1 MFNFAAT
8 KLEELIFSNYTSK
21 MKIAL
26 AQLNYTIGDI
36 NGNTARI
43 VEAVRK
49 ADAAGADLVLFA
61 EYAVSGTPAYDL
73 LRKTTFL
80 TLCEEALEDIA
91 KECVRVT
98 AVVGSPMLT
107 DRGAVSAVAVLR
119 HGRIEHVV
127 EKQYISARRE
137 MGFIVGG
144 NGYQVIDIL
153 GAKIAILVGD
163 DLSHLSELE
172 DEVDLVVSVN
182 ARRYGKGLLSSRQEM
197 LRRLTFTEARDVVF
211 INQVGGSGDIVF
223 DGTSGVMNR
232 HGKPELMMKSFE
244 EDFQLYDTLA
254 DNEPFEVPYTT
265 YNDRTRMIYK
275 AACLGLRDY
284 FHKNGY
290 AKACVGLSGGID
302 SSVVACLAVGAL
314 GAENVK
320 GLMMPSQFSSKE
332 SVEDAKKLAENLG
345 IEYSVLP
352 INEVYDSIMG
362 TLKPVTGG
370 TEFDAT
376 EENIQSR
383 IRTVLLM
390 ALQNKDGYILLN
402 SSNKSENA
410 IGWCTL
416 YGDTAGAFSP
426 TGDLYK
432 SEIYDLARYIN
443 SQFNDVIPEEVL
455 RKEPTSELRPDQK
468 DSDILPPYE
477 VVDAILYRMIEEG
490 QHREEIINAGF
501 DANVVE
507 KIHSMIMKN
516 VKKRYQ
522 YPPVLRLSTCS
533 FRHECLFPLV
543 NKYGY

>member
-1 MFNFAAT
+1 
-8 KLEELIFSNYTSK
+8 

-36 NGNTARI
+36 DGNVARI
-43 VEAVRK
+43 IDAVHEAERQ
-49 ADAAGADLVLFA
+49 GADLVLFA
-61 EYAVSGTPAYDL
+61 EFAVSGTPAYDL

-80 TLCEEALEDIA
+80 TLCEEALEHIA
-91 KECVRVT
+91 DECVRIT

-107 DRGAVSAVAVLR
+107 ERGAVSAAAVLR
-119 HGRIEHVV
+119 NGKIEHII

-137 MGFIVGG
+137 MGFIIGG
-144 NGYQVIDIL
+144 AGYQVINIH

-163 DLSHLSELE
+163 DLSHLNELE
-172 DEVDLVVSVN
+172 DDADFVVSIN
-182 ARRYGKGLLSSRQEM
+182 ARRYGKGLLSYRQEM
-197 LRRLTFTEARDVVF
+197 LRRLTYTEGRDVIFV
-211 INQVGGSGDIVF
+211 NQIGGSGDIVF

-232 HGKPELMMKSFE
+232 EGKPVLLMKSFE
-244 EDFQLYDTLA
+244 EDLQIYDTMA
-254 DNEPFEVPYTT
+254 ENKPFDVPYTS

-275 AACLGLRDY
+275 AACLGLRD
-284 FHKNGY
+284 FFLKSGY
-290 AKACVGLSGGID
+290 EKACVGLSGGID

-320 GLMMPSQFSSKE
+320 GLMMPSQFSSDE
-332 SVEDAKKLAENLG
+332 SVEDAKRLAENLG

-352 INEVYDSIMG
+352 ISDVYTAVMD

-390 ALQNKDGYILLN
+390 ALQNKEGYVLLN

-443 SQFNDVIPEEVL
+443 SQFGDVIPEEVL
-455 RKEPTSELRPDQK
+455 TKEPTSELRPDQK

-477 VVDAILYRMIEEG
+477 VVDAILNRMIEEG

-501 DANVVE
+501 DAEVVE
-507 KIHSMIMKN
+507 KIHSMVMKN

-522 YPPVLRLSTCS
+522 YPPVLRLSTSS

>member
-1 MFNFAAT
+1 
-8 KLEELIFSNYTSK
+8 

-36 NGNTARI
+36 DGNMSLI
-43 VEAVRK
+43 KDAVAKAKMEK
-49 ADAAGADLVLFA
+49 ADVVLFA
-61 EYAVSGTPAYDL
+61 EYAISGTPAYDL

-80 TLCEEALEDIA
+80 TLCEEALEEIA
-91 KECVRVT
+91 SACKGIT
-98 AVVGSPMLT
+98 AIVGSPMLT
-107 DRGAVSAVAVLR
+107 ERGAVSAAVVLR
-119 HGRIEHVV
+119 DGEIVDVV
-127 EKQYISARRE
+127 EKQHIKARRE
-137 MGFIVGG
+137 AGFIVSGE
-144 NGYQVIDIL
+144 GYKEIDL
-153 GAKIAILVGD
+153 CGKRVAVVVGD
-163 DLSHLSELE
+163 DLSHLQEL
-172 DEVDLVVSVN
+172 DSDIDLVVSIN
-182 ARRYGKGLLSSRQEM
+182 SRRYGKGLLTYRLET
-197 LRRLTFTEARDVVF
+197 LRNLTYTEARNVV
-211 INQVGGSGDIVF
+211 IVNQVGGAGDLVY
-223 DGTSGVMNR
+223 DGTSGVMNKS
-232 HGKPELMMKSFE
+232 GELELMLKSFE
-244 EDFQLYDTLA
+244 EDFQIYDTEA
-254 DNEPFEVPYTT
+254 ENEPIEVPFTS
-265 YNDRTRMIYK
+265 YNDRTRIVYK

-290 AKACVGLSGGID
+290 KKACVGLSGGID

-320 GLMMPSQFSSKE
+320 GLMLPSQFSSE
-332 SVEDAKKLAENLG
+332 SSVEDAKKLAENLG
-345 IEYSVLP
+345 IDFSVLP
-352 INEVYDSIMG
+352 ISEAYTAIMN
-362 TLKPVTGG
+362 TLKPITGG

-390 ALQNKDGYILLN
+390 ALQNKDGYVLLN

-416 YGDTAGAFSP
+416 YGDTAGAFSV

-443 SQFNDVIPEEVL
+443 TKFGDIIPEEIL
-455 RKEPTSELRPDQK
+455 KKEPTSELRPGQK

-477 VVDAILYRMIEEG
+477 VVDAILYRMIEQG

-501 DANVVE
+501 DSEVVE
-507 KIHSMIMKN
+507 KIHTMIMRN

-522 YPPVLRLSTCS
+522 YPPVLRLSTSS

>member
-1 MFNFAAT
+1 
-8 KLEELIFSNYTSK
+8 

-36 NGNTARI
+36 DANVAKI
-43 VEAVRK
+43 IDAVRK
-49 ADAAGADLVLFA
+49 AECEGADLVLFA

-80 TLCEEALEDIA
+80 TLCEEALETIA
-91 KECVRVT
+91 EACTRVT
-98 AVVGSPMLT
+98 AVVGSPVLT
-107 DRGAVSAVAVLR
+107 ERGAVSAAAVLR
-119 HGRIEHVV
+119 NGRVDQIV
-127 EKQYISARRE
+127 EKQYVTARRE
-137 MGFIVGG
+137 MGFIVEGE
-144 NGYQVIDIL
+144 GYKTINIC
-153 GAKIAILVGD
+153 GRNIAIMVGN
-163 DLSHLSELE
+163 DLAHLSEI
-172 DEVDLVVSVN
+172 DSKAHFVVNVN
-182 ARRYGKGLLSSRQEM
+182 SRRYGKGLLSRRLEM
-197 LRRLTFTEARDVVF
+197 LRRLAYTEERNIII
-211 INQVGGSGDIVF
+211 INQVGGSGDLVY
-223 DGTSGVMNR
+223 DGTSGIMNKQ
-232 HGKPELMMKSFE
+232 GEVELFMKSFE
-244 EDFQLYDTLA
+244 EDFVIFDTLA
-254 DNEPFEVPYTT
+254 EHNPIKVPYTT
-265 YNDRTRMIYK
+265 YNDRVRLVYQ

-284 FHKNGY
+284 FQKNGY
-290 AKACVGLSGGID
+290 KKACVGLSGGID

-314 GAENVK
+314 GKENVK
-320 GLMMPSQFSSKE
+320 GLMMPSHFSPDE
-332 SVEDAKKLAENLG
+332 SVEDAKVLAENLG

-352 INEVYDSIMG
+352 ITEAYTAIID

-370 TEFDAT
+370 TDFDAT

-390 ALQNKDGYILLN
+390 ALQNKDGYVLLN

-416 YGDTAGAFSP
+416 YGDTAGAFSV

-443 SQFNDVIPEEVL
+443 SRFDNVIPEIIL
-455 RKEPTSELRPDQK
+455 KKEPSSELRPNQK

-490 QHREEIINAGF
+490 QHREEIVNAGF
-501 DANVVE
+501 DAEVVE
-507 KIHSMIMKN
+507 KIHSMVMTN

-522 YPPVLRLSTCS
+522 YPPVLRLSTRS

>member
-1 MFNFAAT
+1 
-8 KLEELIFSNYTSK
+8 

-36 NGNTARI
+36 EGNCARI
-43 VEAVRK
+43 VEAVCRAEK
-49 ADAAGADLVLFA
+49 EGADLVLFA

-80 TLCEEALEDIA
+80 TMCEEALEHIA
-91 KECVRVT
+91 KHCRRIT
-98 AVVGSPMLT
+98 AIVGSPYLT
-107 DRGAVSAVAVLR
+107 ERGAVSAAAVLR
-119 HGRIEHVV
+119 NGRIDTIV
-127 EKQYISARRE
+127 EKQYLKARRD
-137 MGFIVGG
+137 MGYIVAGS
-144 NGYQVIDIL
+144 GYQVVDIA
-153 GAKIAILVGD
+153 GCKIAIMVGD
-163 DLSHLSELE
+163 DLSSLNELE
-172 DEVDLVVSVN
+172 SDADFVVSVN
-182 ARRYGKGLLSSRQEM
+182 SRRYGKGLLSRRLETM
-197 LRRLTFTEARDVVF
+197 RRLTFTEGRNIII
-211 INQVGGSGDIVF
+211 INQVGGSGDLVY
-223 DGTSGVMNR
+223 DGTSGIMNKS
-232 HGKPELMMKSFE
+232 GQVELLMKSFE
-244 EDFQLYDTLA
+244 EDFQIFDTLA
-254 DNEPFEVPYTT
+254 ENKAFDVPYTS
-265 YNDRTRMIYK
+265 YNDRTRMVYES
-275 AACLGLRDY
+275 ACLGLRDY
-284 FHKNGY
+284 FHKSGY
-290 AKACVGLSGGID
+290 KRACVGLSGGID

-314 GAENVK
+314 GRENVK
-320 GLMMPSQFSSKE
+320 GLMMPSQFSSDD
-332 SVEDAKKLAENLG
+332 SVEDAKLLAENLG

-352 INEVYDSIMG
+352 ISEAYTAIMD

-370 TEFDAT
+370 TTFDAT

-390 ALQNKDGYILLN
+390 ALQNKEDYVLLN

-410 IGWCTL
+410 LGWCTL
-416 YGDTAGAFSP
+416 YGDTAGAFSV

-432 SEIYDLARYIN
+432 SEVYDVARYIN
-443 SQFNDVIPEEVL
+443 NRFDNVIPENIL
-455 RKEPTSELRPDQK
+455 KKEPTSELRPNQK

-501 DANVVE
+501 DSQVVE
-507 KIHSMIMKN
+507 KIHSMVMQN

>member
-1 MFNFAAT
+1 
-8 KLEELIFSNYTSK
+8 

-36 NGNTARI
+36 DGNMSLI
-43 VEAVRK
+43 KDAVAKAKMEK
-49 ADAAGADLVLFA
+49 ADVVLFA
-61 EYAVSGTPAYDL
+61 EYAISGTPAYDL

-80 TLCEEALEDIA
+80 TLCEEALEEIA
-91 KECVRVT
+91 SACKGIT
-98 AVVGSPMLT
+98 AIVGSPMLT
-107 DRGAVSAVAVLR
+107 ERGAVSAAVVLR
-119 HGRIEHVV
+119 DGEIVDVV
-127 EKQYISARRE
+127 EKQHIKARRE
-137 MGFIVGG
+137 AGFIVSGE
-144 NGYQVIDIL
+144 GYKEIDL
-153 GAKIAILVGD
+153 CGKRVAVVVGD
-163 DLSHLSELE
+163 DLSHLQEL
-172 DEVDLVVSVN
+172 DSDIDLVVSIN
-182 ARRYGKGLLSSRQEM
+182 SRRYGKGLLTYRLET
-197 LRRLTFTEARDVVF
+197 LRNLTYTEARNVV
-211 INQVGGSGDIVF
+211 IMNQVGGAGDLVY
-223 DGTSGVMNR
+223 DGTSGVMNKS
-232 HGKPELMMKSFE
+232 GELELMLKSFE
-244 EDFQLYDTLA
+244 EDFQIYDTEA
-254 DNEPFEVPYTT
+254 DNEPIEVPFTS
-265 YNDRTRMIYK
+265 YNDRTRIVYK

-290 AKACVGLSGGID
+290 KKACVGLSGGID

-320 GLMMPSQFSSKE
+320 GLMLPSQFSSE
-332 SVEDAKKLAENLG
+332 ASVEDAKKLAENLG
-345 IEYSVLP
+345 IDFSVLP
-352 INEVYDSIMG
+352 ISEAYTAIMN
-362 TLKPVTGG
+362 TLKPITGG

-390 ALQNKDGYILLN
+390 ALQNKDGYVLLN

-416 YGDTAGAFSP
+416 YGDTAGAFSV

-443 SQFNDVIPEEVL
+443 TKFGDIIPEEIL
-455 RKEPTSELRPDQK
+455 KKEPTSELRPGQK

-477 VVDAILYRMIEEG
+477 VVDAILYRMIEQG

-501 DANVVE
+501 DSEVVE
-507 KIHSMIMKN
+507 KIHTMIMRN

-522 YPPVLRLSTCS
+522 YPPVLRLSTSS

>member
-1 MFNFAAT
+1 
-8 KLEELIFSNYTSK
+8 

-36 NGNTARI
+36 DGNMSLI
-43 VEAVRK
+43 KDAVAKAKMEK
-49 ADAAGADLVLFA
+49 ADVVLFA
-61 EYAVSGTPAYDL
+61 EYAISGTPAYDL

-80 TLCEEALEDIA
+80 TLCEEALEEIA
-91 KECVRVT
+91 SACKGIT
-98 AVVGSPMLT
+98 AIVGSPMLT
-107 DRGAVSAVAVLR
+107 ERGAVSAAVVLR
-119 HGRIEHVV
+119 DGEIVDVV
-127 EKQYISARRE
+127 EKQHIKARRE
-137 MGFIVGG
+137 AGFIVSGE
-144 NGYQVIDIL
+144 GYKEIDL
-153 GAKIAILVGD
+153 YGKRVAVVVGD
-163 DLSHLSELE
+163 DLSHLQEL
-172 DEVDLVVSVN
+172 DSDIDLVVSIN
-182 ARRYGKGLLSSRQEM
+182 SRRYGKGLLTYRLET
-197 LRRLTFTEARDVVF
+197 LRNLTYTEARNVV
-211 INQVGGSGDIVF
+211 IMNQVGGAGDLVY
-223 DGTSGVMNR
+223 DGTSGVMNKS
-232 HGKPELMMKSFE
+232 GELELMLKSFE
-244 EDFQLYDTLA
+244 EDFQIYDTEA
-254 DNEPFEVPYTT
+254 DNEPIEVPFTS
-265 YNDRTRMIYK
+265 YNDRTRIVYK
-275 AACLGLRDY
+275 AACLGLKDY

-290 AKACVGLSGGID
+290 KKACVGLSGGID

-320 GLMMPSQFSSKE
+320 GLMLPSQFSSE
-332 SVEDAKKLAENLG
+332 ASVEDAKKLAENLG
-345 IEYSVLP
+345 IDFSVLP
-352 INEVYDSIMG
+352 ISEAYTAIMN
-362 TLKPVTGG
+362 TLKPITGG

-390 ALQNKDGYILLN
+390 ALQNKDGYVLLN

-416 YGDTAGAFSP
+416 YGDTAGAFSV

-443 SQFNDVIPEEVL
+443 TKFGDIIPEEIL
-455 RKEPTSELRPDQK
+455 KKEPTSELRPGQK

-477 VVDAILYRMIEEG
+477 VVDAILYRMIEQG

-501 DANVVE
+501 DSEVVE
-507 KIHSMIMKN
+507 KIHTMIMRN

-522 YPPVLRLSTCS
+522 YPPVLRLSTSS

>member
-1 MFNFAAT
+1 
-8 KLEELIFSNYTSK
+8 

-36 NGNTARI
+36 DGNMSL
-43 VEAVRK
+43 VKNAVAKAKMEK
-49 ADAAGADLVLFA
+49 ADVVLFA
-61 EYAVSGTPAYDL
+61 EYAISGTPAYDL

-80 TLCEEALEDIA
+80 TLCEEALEEIA
-91 KECVRVT
+91 ATCKGIT
-98 AVVGSPMLT
+98 AIVGSPMLT
-107 DRGAVSAVAVLR
+107 ERGAVSAAAVLR
-119 HGRIEHVV
+119 DGEIIDVV
-127 EKQYISARRE
+127 EKQHIKARRE
-137 MGFIVGG
+137 AGFIVSGE
-144 NGYQVIDIL
+144 GYKEIDL
-153 GAKIAILVGD
+153 CGKRVALVVGD
-163 DLSHLSELE
+163 DLSHLQEL
-172 DEVDLVVSVN
+172 DSDVDMVISIN
-182 ARRYGKGLLSSRQEM
+182 SRRYGKGLLSYRLES
-197 LRRLTFTEARDVVF
+197 LRNLTYTEARNVVI
-211 INQVGGSGDIVF
+211 INQVGGAGDLVY
-223 DGTSGVMNR
+223 DGTSGVMNKS
-232 HGKPELMMKSFE
+232 GELELLLKSFE
-244 EDFQLYDTLA
+244 EDFQIYDTEA
-254 DNEPFEVPYTT
+254 QNEAIAVPFTS
-265 YNDRTRMIYK
+265 YNDRTRIVYK
-275 AACLGLRDY
+275 AACLGLKDY
-284 FHKNGY
+284 FHKSGY
-290 AKACVGLSGGID
+290 TKACVGLSGGID

-320 GLMMPSQFSSKE
+320 GLMMPSQFSSDE
-332 SVEDAKKLAENLG
+332 SVEDAVKLAKNLG
-345 IEYSVLP
+345 IDFSVLP
-352 INEVYDSIMG
+352 ITESYTAIMN

-390 ALQNKDGYILLN
+390 ALQNKDGYVLLN

-416 YGDTAGAFSP
+416 YGDTAGAFSV

-443 SQFNDVIPEEVL
+443 SKFGDVIPEDIL
-455 RKEPTSELRPDQK
+455 KKEPTSELRPNQK

-477 VVDAILYRMIEEG
+477 VVDAILYRMIEQG

-501 DANVVE
+501 DSEVVE
-507 KIHSMIMKN
+507 KIHNMVMRN

-522 YPPVLRLSTCS
+522 YPPVLRLSNSS

>member
-1 MFNFAAT
+1 
-8 KLEELIFSNYTSK
+8 

-36 NGNTARI
+36 KANVAKIVDAIARA
-43 VEAVRK
+43 ERE
-49 ADAAGADLVLFA
+49 GADLVLFA

-91 KECVRVT
+91 KACRKVT
-98 AVVGSPMLT
+98 AIVGSPVLT
-107 DRGAVSAVAVLR
+107 GRGAVSAAAVLR
-119 HGRIEHVV
+119 NGCVEEII
-127 EKQYISARRE
+127 EKQYVTARRE
-137 MGFIVGG
+137 MGFIVEGE
-144 NGYQVIDIL
+144 GYKTVNIC
-153 GAKIAILVGD
+153 GRNIAIMVGN
-163 DLSHLSELE
+163 DLAHLSEI
-172 DEVDLVVSVN
+172 DSKAHFVVNVN
-182 ARRYGKGLLSSRQEM
+182 SRRYGKGLLSRRLEM
-197 LRRLTFTEARDVVF
+197 LRRLAYTEERNIIL
-211 INQVGGSGDIVF
+211 INQVGGSGDLVY
-223 DGTSGVMNR
+223 DGTSGIMNKQ
-232 HGKPELMMKSFE
+232 GKVELFMKSFE
-244 EDFQLYDTLA
+244 EDFVIFDTLA
-254 DNEPFEVPYTT
+254 EHNGVEVPYTT
-265 YNDRTRMIYK
+265 YNDRTRMVYQ

-290 AKACVGLSGGID
+290 KKACVGLSGGID

-314 GAENVK
+314 GKENVK
-320 GLMMPSQFSSKE
+320 GLMMPSHFSSDE
-332 SVEDAKKLAENLG
+332 SVEDAKALAENLG

-352 INEVYDSIMG
+352 IAEAYTAIMD

-370 TEFDAT
+370 TDFDAT

-390 ALQNKDGYILLN
+390 ALQNKDGYVLLN

-416 YGDTAGAFSP
+416 YGDTAGAFSV

-443 SQFNDVIPEEVL
+443 SRFDNVIPEIIL
-455 RKEPTSELRPDQK
+455 KKEPSSELRPNQK

-477 VVDAILYRMIEEG
+477 VIDAILYRMIEEG

-501 DANVVE
+501 DSQVVE
-507 KIHSMIMKN
+507 KIHSMVMQN

-522 YPPVLRLSTCS
+522 YPPVLRLSTSS

>member
-1 MFNFAAT
+1 
-8 KLEELIFSNYTSK
+8 

-36 NGNTARI
+36 DFNVSHIIAAI
-43 VEAVRK
+43 RK
-49 ADAAGADLVLFA
+49 AEAEGADLVLFA

-80 TLCEEALEDIA
+80 TLCEEALEEIA
-91 KECVRVT
+91 EACTRIT
-98 AVVGSPMLT
+98 AIVGSPMLT
-107 DRGAVSAVAVLR
+107 ERGAVSAAAVLR
-119 HGRIEHVV
+119 HGRIDQIV
-127 EKQYISARRE
+127 EKQHIMARRE
-137 MGFIVGG
+137 MGFIVEGEGYKTINICGQNVVIMVG
-144 NGYQVIDIL
+144 N
-153 GAKIAILVGD
+153 
-163 DLSHLSELE
+163 DLAHLSEI
-172 DEVDLVVSVN
+172 DSNADFVVSIN
-182 ARRYGKGLLSSRQEM
+182 SRRYGKGLLSRRLET
-197 LRRLTFTEARDVVF
+197 LRRLAYTEGRNIII
-211 INQVGGSGDIVF
+211 INQVGGSGDLVY
-223 DGTSGVMNR
+223 DGTSGVMNKY
-232 HGKPELMMKSFE
+232 GEVELFMKSFE
-244 EDFQLYDTLA
+244 EDFAIFDTMA
-254 DNEPFEVPYTT
+254 EHTPMDVPYTS
-265 YNDRTRMIYK
+265 YNDRTRMVYQ

-290 AKACVGLSGGID
+290 EKACVGLSGGID

-314 GAENVK
+314 GKENVK
-320 GLMMPSQFSSKE
+320 GLMMPSQFSSDD
-332 SVEDAKKLAENLG
+332 SVEDAKLLAENLG

-352 INEVYDSIMG
+352 ITEAYTAIMD

-390 ALQNKDGYILLN
+390 ALQNKEGYVLLN

-416 YGDTAGAFSP
+416 YGDTAGAFSV

-432 SEIYDLARYIN
+432 SEVYDLARYIN
-443 SQFNDVIPEEVL
+443 SRFDNVIPEVIL
-455 RKEPTSELRPDQK
+455 KKEPTSELRPNQK

-501 DANVVE
+501 DADVVE
-507 KIHSMIMKN
+507 KIHKMVMQN

>member
-1 MFNFAAT
+1 
-8 KLEELIFSNYTSK
+8 

-36 NGNTARI
+36 DGNMSLI
-43 VEAVRK
+43 KDAVAKAKMEK
-49 ADAAGADLVLFA
+49 ADVVLFA
-61 EYAVSGTPAYDL
+61 EYAISGTPAYDL

-80 TLCEEALEDIA
+80 TLCEEALEEIA
-91 KECVRVT
+91 SACKGIT
-98 AVVGSPMLT
+98 AIVGSPMLT
-107 DRGAVSAVAVLR
+107 ERGAVSAAVVLR
-119 HGRIEHVV
+119 DGEIVDVV
-127 EKQYISARRE
+127 EKQHIKARRE
-137 MGFIVGG
+137 AGFIVSGE
-144 NGYQVIDIL
+144 GYKEIDL
-153 GAKIAILVGD
+153 YGKRVAVVVGD
-163 DLSHLSELE
+163 DLSHLQEL
-172 DEVDLVVSVN
+172 DSDIDLVVSIN
-182 ARRYGKGLLSSRQEM
+182 SRRYGKGLLTYRLET
-197 LRRLTFTEARDVVF
+197 LRNLTYTEARNVVI
-211 INQVGGSGDIVF
+211 INQVGGAGDLVY
-223 DGTSGVMNR
+223 DGTSGVMNKS
-232 HGKPELMMKSFE
+232 GELELMLKSFE
-244 EDFQLYDTLA
+244 EDFQIYDTEA
-254 DNEPFEVPYTT
+254 ENEPIEVPFTS
-265 YNDRTRMIYK
+265 YNDRTRIVYK

-290 AKACVGLSGGID
+290 KKACVGLSGGID

-320 GLMMPSQFSSKE
+320 GLMLPSQFSSE
-332 SVEDAKKLAENLG
+332 SSVEDAKKLAENLG
-345 IEYSVLP
+345 IDFSVLP
-352 INEVYDSIMG
+352 ISEAYTAIMN
-362 TLKPVTGG
+362 TLKPITGG

-390 ALQNKDGYILLN
+390 ALQNKDGYVLLN

-416 YGDTAGAFSP
+416 YGDTAGAFSV

-443 SQFNDVIPEEVL
+443 TKFGDIIPEEIL
-455 RKEPTSELRPDQK
+455 KKEPTSELRPGQK

-477 VVDAILYRMIEEG
+477 VVDAILYRMIEQG

-501 DANVVE
+501 DSEVVE
-507 KIHSMIMKN
+507 KIHTMIMRN

-522 YPPVLRLSTCS
+522 YPPVLRLSTSS

>member
-1 MFNFAAT
+1 
-8 KLEELIFSNYTSK
+8 

-36 NGNTARI
+36 DGNMSLI
-43 VEAVRK
+43 KDAVDKAKMEK
-49 ADAAGADLVLFA
+49 ADVVLFA
-61 EYAVSGTPAYDL
+61 EYAISGTPAYDL

-80 TLCEEALEDIA
+80 TLCEEALEEIA
-91 KECVRVT
+91 SACKGIT
-98 AVVGSPMLT
+98 AIVGSPMLT
-107 DRGAVSAVAVLR
+107 ERGAVSAAVVLR
-119 HGRIEHVV
+119 DGEIVDVV
-127 EKQYISARRE
+127 EKQHIKARRE
-137 MGFIVGG
+137 AGFIVSGE
-144 NGYQVIDIL
+144 GYKEIDL
-153 GAKIAILVGD
+153 CGKRVAVVVGD
-163 DLSHLSELE
+163 DLSHLQEL
-172 DEVDLVVSVN
+172 DSDIDLVVSIN
-182 ARRYGKGLLSSRQEM
+182 SRRYGKGLLTYRLET
-197 LRRLTFTEARDVVF
+197 LRNLTYTEARNVVI
-211 INQVGGSGDIVF
+211 INQVGGAGDLVY
-223 DGTSGVMNR
+223 DGTSGVMNKS
-232 HGKPELMMKSFE
+232 GELELLLKSFE
-244 EDFQLYDTLA
+244 EDFQIYDTEA
-254 DNEPFEVPYTT
+254 ENEPIEVPFTS
-265 YNDRTRMIYK
+265 YNDRTRIVYK

-290 AKACVGLSGGID
+290 KKACVGLSGGID

-320 GLMMPSQFSSKE
+320 GLMLPSQFSSE
-332 SVEDAKKLAENLG
+332 SSVEDAKKLAENLG
-345 IEYSVLP
+345 IDFSVLP
-352 INEVYDSIMG
+352 ISEAYTAIMN
-362 TLKPVTGG
+362 TLKPITGG

-390 ALQNKDGYILLN
+390 ALQNKDGYVLLN

-416 YGDTAGAFSP
+416 YGDTAGAFSV

-443 SQFNDVIPEEVL
+443 TKFGDIIPEEIL
-455 RKEPTSELRPDQK
+455 KKEPTSELRPGQK

-477 VVDAILYRMIEEG
+477 VVDAILYRMIEQG

-501 DANVVE
+501 DSEVVE
-507 KIHSMIMKN
+507 KIHTMIMRN

-522 YPPVLRLSTCS
+522 YPPVLRLSTSS

>member
-1 MFNFAAT
+1 
-8 KLEELIFSNYTSK
+8 

-36 NGNTARI
+36 EGNASRI
-43 VEAVRK
+43 VEAIRK
-49 ADAAGADLVLFA
+49 AEGEGADLVLFA

-80 TLCEEALEDIA
+80 TMCEEALERIA
-91 KECVRVT
+91 KSCRRCT
-98 AVVGSPMLT
+98 AIVGSPVLT
-107 DRGAVSAVAVLR
+107 DHGAVSAAAVLSD
-119 HGRIEHVV
+119 GRICGIV
-127 EKQYISARRE
+127 EKQYVTARRE

-144 NGYQVIDIL
+144 EGYKVVDVC
-153 GAKIAILVGD
+153 GRKIAVMVGD
-163 DLSHLSELE
+163 DLSHLHELDSEA
-172 DEVDLVVSVN
+172 DFVVSVN
-182 ARRYGKGLLSSRQEM
+182 ARRYGKGLLSYRYENM
-197 LRRLTFTEARDVVF
+197 RRLTYTECRNLII
-211 INQVGGSGDIVF
+211 INQVGGSGDLVY
-223 DGTSGVMNR
+223 DGTSGIMNKS
-232 HGKPELMMKSFE
+232 GKVELLLKSFE
-244 EDFQLYDTLA
+244 EDFRVFDTL
-254 DNEPFEVPYTT
+254 EPHDEVEVPYTS
-265 YNDRTRMIYK
+265 YKDRTRMVYK
-275 AACLGLRDY
+275 AACLGLRD
-284 FHKNGY
+284 FFRKNGY
-290 AKACVGLSGGID
+290 DKAGVGLSGGID

-320 GLMMPSQFSSKE
+320 GLMMPSEFSSDE
-332 SVEDAKKLAENLG
+332 SVEDAKRLAENLG

-352 INEVYDSIMG
+352 INEAYTAIMD
-362 TLKPVTGG
+362 TLKPITGG

-390 ALQNKDGYILLN
+390 ALQNKEGYVLLN

-416 YGDTAGAFSP
+416 YGDTAGAFSV

-443 SQFNDVIPEEVL
+443 RTFGNVIPEEIL
-455 RKEPTSELRPDQK
+455 KKEPSSELRPNQK
-468 DSDILPPYE
+468 DSDSLPPYE

-490 QHREEIINAGF
+490 QHREEIVNAGF
-501 DANVVE
+501 DAKVVE
-507 KIHSMIMKN
+507 KIHTMVMQN

-522 YPPVLRLSTCS
+522 YPPVLRLSTCA
-533 FRHECLFPLV
+533 FRHECLLPLI

>member
-1 MFNFAAT
+1 
-8 KLEELIFSNYTSK
+8 

-36 NGNTARI
+36 DFNVSHIIAAI
-43 VEAVRK
+43 RK
-49 ADAAGADLVLFA
+49 AEAEGADLVLFA

-80 TLCEEALEDIA
+80 TLCEEALEEIA
-91 KECVRVT
+91 EACTRIT
-98 AVVGSPMLT
+98 AIVGSPMLT
-107 DRGAVSAVAVLR
+107 ERGAVSAAAVLR
-119 HGRIEHVV
+119 HGRIDQIV
-127 EKQYISARRE
+127 EKQHIMARRE
-137 MGFIVGG
+137 MGFIVEGEGYKTINICGQNVAIMVG
-144 NGYQVIDIL
+144 N
-153 GAKIAILVGD
+153 
-163 DLSHLSELE
+163 DLAHLSEI
-172 DEVDLVVSVN
+172 DSNADFVVSIN
-182 ARRYGKGLLSSRQEM
+182 SRRYGKGLLSRRLET
-197 LRRLTFTEARDVVF
+197 LRRLAYTEGRNIII
-211 INQVGGSGDIVF
+211 INQVGGSGDLVY
-223 DGTSGVMNR
+223 DGTSGVMNKY
-232 HGKPELMMKSFE
+232 GEVELFMKSFE
-244 EDFQLYDTLA
+244 EDFAIFDTMA
-254 DNEPFEVPYTT
+254 EHTPMDVPYTS
-265 YNDRTRMIYK
+265 YNDRTRMVYQ

-290 AKACVGLSGGID
+290 EKACVGLSGGID

-314 GAENVK
+314 GKENVK
-320 GLMMPSQFSSKE
+320 GLMMPSQFSSDD
-332 SVEDAKKLAENLG
+332 SVEDAKLLAENLG

-352 INEVYDSIMG
+352 ITEAYTAIMD

-390 ALQNKDGYILLN
+390 ALQNKEGYVLLN

-416 YGDTAGAFSP
+416 YGDTAGAFSV

-432 SEIYDLARYIN
+432 SEVYDLARYIN
-443 SQFNDVIPEEVL
+443 SRFDNVIPEVIL
-455 RKEPTSELRPDQK
+455 KKEPTSELRPNQK

-501 DANVVE
+501 DADVVE
-507 KIHSMIMKN
+507 KIHKMVMQN